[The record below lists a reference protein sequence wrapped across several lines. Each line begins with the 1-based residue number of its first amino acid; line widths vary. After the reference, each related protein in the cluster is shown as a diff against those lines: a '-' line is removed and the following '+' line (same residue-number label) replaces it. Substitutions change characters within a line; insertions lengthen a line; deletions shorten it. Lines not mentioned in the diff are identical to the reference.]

1 MTLKIAGLWTQ
12 ASQYDVL
19 HSFMYIE
26 KTCGNYS
33 SGPVHLYKGL
43 YHRSS
48 GTINN
53 LPLSSSFIYLQ
64 PLMSLI
70 EDFII

>member
-12 ASQYDVL
+12 ASQHAVL
-19 HSFMYIE
+19 HSLMYTE
-26 KTCGNYS
+26 KARGNYS
-33 SGPVHLYKGL
+33 SGAIHLSRGL